1 VKPETGQFYDHEA
14 EIGGGVIDLVG
25 HKLGCDR
32 GGSLDWL
39 RQQGFISNRPAPPKL
54 VDKTE
59 DKRLIRTYVYADEKG
74 APLHQTLR
82 YEPKSFS
89 QQRWSDGRWEWG
101 LADVRRVLYR
111 LPEVIKGIADQKVI
125 HVCEGEKCADNLAD
139 LGLIAT
145 TNPMGAGHW
154 QPEYSEMLRGADVVI
169 IPDNDP
175 QARNDKTG
183 ELRFYPPDHPEF
195 PGKGI
200 FPGQDHAET
209 VARRLNGI
217 AKRIRVLDLVKVW
230 PSCPPKGDISDW
242 IEKADGTAEKLRNL
256 VSALPEWKP
265 AVAEQVRSEP
275 PRPLYRDLPP
285 ADPFPVDALGEILGA
300 AAIGI
305 VERVR
310 CPIAIA
316 GQSVLAAATL
326 AVQGH
331 ANIELPTGQV
341 KPVSNFFITVAGSG
355 DRKTAADTE
364 ALWPV
369 KKREAVLREAYDEEL
384 PDYLNQ
390 QLAWEKARD
399 QAVKRGKGDR
409 HEIVL
414 ALKTVGPAPIAPL
427 KPMLTCPEPT
437 IEGLCKLFGA
447 GHPSLGIFSDEGGQF
462 IGGHGMADEAKLRTA
477 TGLSGLWD
485 GEPIKRVRAG
495 DGATVL
501 PGRRFAMHLM
511 AQPEVA
517 ARMLSDPQLKDQGFL
532 SRCLVT
538 APGSIAGTRHWRDC
552 PSTAEP
558 AIKRYGAKVLEILER
573 QFPLAEGKANELKP
587 RTLILASD
595 ARQLWIE
602 FADAIESQIG
612 TDGELAAVK
621 PLANKL
627 PEHAARLAA
636 VLALFA
642 DINAPDVSAEHM
654 AAGITLAQHYLLE
667 AQRLNESARVSND
680 LRTAQDLLD
689 WLQNTWGEAAVSL
702 PDIYQKGPRSIDVR
716 DKATALRLVKILV
729 EHGWLKLEPAG
740 AVVAGQHRREV
751 WLIVPKEVR

>member
-1 VKPETGQFYDHEA
+1 
-14 EIGGGVIDLVG
+14 
-25 HKLGCDR
+25 
-32 GGSLDWL
+32 
-39 RQQGFISNRPAPPKL
+39 
-54 VDKTE
+54 
-59 DKRLIRTYVYADEKG
+59 
-74 APLHQTLR
+74 
-82 YEPKSFS
+82 
-89 QQRWSDGRWEWG
+89 
-101 LADVRRVLYR
+101 
-111 LPEVIKGIADQKVI
+111 
-125 HVCEGEKCADNLAD
+125 
-139 LGLIAT
+139 
-145 TNPMGAGHW
+145 
-154 QPEYSEMLRGADVVI
+154 
-169 IPDNDP
+169 
-175 QARNDKTG
+175 
-183 ELRFYPPDHPEF
+183 
-195 PGKGI
+195 
-200 FPGQDHAET
+200 
-209 VARRLNGI
+209 
-217 AKRIRVLDLVKVW
+217 
-230 PSCPPKGDISDW
+230 
-242 IEKADGTAEKLRNL
+242 
-256 VSALPEWKP
+256 
-265 AVAEQVRSEP
+265 
-275 PRPLYRDLPP
+275 
-285 ADPFPVDALGEILGA
+285 
-300 AAIGI
+300 
-305 VERVR
+305 
-310 CPIAIA
+310 
-316 GQSVLAAATL
+316 
-326 AVQGH
+326 
-331 ANIELPTGQV
+331 LPTGQV

-437 IEGLCKLFGA
+437 FEGLCKLFGA

-612 TDGELAAVK
+612 PDGELAAVK